1 MSLLCKTDQVRTPSN
16 GGSGAAMAGT
26 GDGDWP
32 LEVRALFGA
41 LGKRSAAAARERRAR
56 VRVDFRAL
64 ANLWIMQKKR
74 PVAAVPVYL
83 RDYVAGA
90 ISFVGQT
97 CFAGAQPVELEAR
110 LGDGSMCR
118 LPCIVKRCRQFR
130 EGWFEGVL
138 TVHR

>member
-1 MSLLCKTDQVRTPSN
+1 MSLLCKTNQDRTAASPI
-16 GGSGAAMAGT
+16 GAVAAAG
-26 GDGDWP
+26 DADWP

-41 LGKRSAAAARERRAR
+41 LGKPSSAAARERRAKP
-56 VRVDFRAL
+56 RVDFRAL

-90 ISFVGQT
+90 VSFVGQT
-97 CFAGAQPVELEAR
+97 CFAGAQIVELEVR

-118 LPCIVKRCRQFR
+118 LPCKVTRCRQFR
-130 EGWFEGVL
+130 AGWFEGVL

>member
-1 MSLLCKTDQVRTPSN
+1 MSLICKTDQVRAPSN
-16 GGSGAAMAGT
+16 GGTGAALSA

-41 LGKRSAAAARERRAR
+41 LGKRGAATRERRAR
-56 VRVDFRAL
+56 PRVDFRAL

-90 ISFVGQT
+90 VSFVGQT

-118 LPCIVKRCRQFR
+118 LPCMVKRCRQFR

>member
-1 MSLLCKTDQVRTPSN
+1 MSLLFKTERVRTPSN
-16 GGSGAAMAGT
+16 GATGAAIGT
-26 GDGDWP
+26 GDGEWP

-41 LGKRSAAAARERRAR
+41 LGKRSDAAARERRAKP
-56 VRVDFRAL
+56 RVDFRAL

-90 ISFVGQT
+90 VSFVGQT
-97 CFAGAQPVELEAR
+97 CFAGAQPVELEVR
-110 LGDGSMCR
+110 LGDGSLCR
-118 LPCIVKRCRQFR
+118 MPCVVKRCRQFR